1 MERPS
6 TRDGSS
12 TPAPTT
18 PSPSKRASTFA
29 ADSMAPFDPVSSE
42 RLNMQMGSEHRLSI
56 NSLGSPGKKGH
67 SRDSS
72 VSDKINQFN
81 TLASQSKHLERKNA
95 DAALK
100 RAVLGRE
107 EAEAEVRKYRDDV
120 HKHKDEVRAL
130 KKEIEEG
137 RNRERKVGERL
148 ETVMVRA
155 SMVLA
160 HPAQIRGH

>member
-1 MERPS
+1 MDRPS
-6 TRDGSS
+6 TRDGSF
-12 TPAPTT
+12 TPAPST

-29 ADSMAPFDPVSSE
+29 ADGMAPFDPVSSE
-42 RLNMQMGSEHRLSI
+42 RLNVQMGSEHRLSL
-56 NSLGSPGKKGH
+56 NSLGSPANKGH

-81 TLASQSKHLERKNA
+81 TLASQSNHLERKSN

-107 EAEAEVRKYRDDV
+107 EAEVEVRRYKDDIHKY
-120 HKHKDEVRAL
+120 KDEIRTL

-137 RNRERKVGERL
+137 RYRERKVGERL
-148 ETVMVRA
+148 ETVMVRKSTA
-155 SMVLA
+155 SS
-160 HPAQIRGH
+160 PGPS